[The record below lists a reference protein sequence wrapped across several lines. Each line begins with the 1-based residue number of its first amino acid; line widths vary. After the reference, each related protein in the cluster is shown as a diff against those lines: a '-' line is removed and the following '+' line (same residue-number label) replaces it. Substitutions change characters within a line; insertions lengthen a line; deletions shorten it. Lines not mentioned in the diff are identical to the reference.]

1 MTKEMIVE
9 VKITVNQKKSNLS
22 LKMIEKCQSLTMFRK
37 NITETNTLNK
47 IINTVDRK
55 KLMIEQKTMIEVMK
69 EEIIKQITEEM
80 KKEKIGEM
88 TLMQKDQEVSL
99 NFNLNKK
106 EIKGNK
112 EEDITKI
119 IVSNL
124 KGKITTSKRTFTL
137 SQKTLKIMYMLEE
150 KLTLINF
157 TTKSK
162 LNYLSTILLELKLS
176 VVKLLELSS

>member
-47 IINTVDRK
+47 IINTEDRK

-124 KGKITTSKRTFTL
+124 KGKITTLKRIFTL

-150 KLTLINF
+150 KLTSINF

-162 LNYLSTILLELKLS
+162 INYLNTILLELKLS

>member
-47 IINTVDRK
+47 IINTEDRK

-124 KGKITTSKRTFTL
+124 KGKITTLKRIFTL